1 MKKNLSCWLAICL
14 TLLSLMSVT
23 SEVFAQNEIR
33 VQGTVTNN
41 KGEPLKGVTLIIQK
55 LHGGAVT
62 DINGKFVIDKVD
74 PGAVLEVSFLGMDT
88 KIVEINNQTN
98 LNIILE
104 EKMDE
109 LEDVTVVAFSTQ
121 KKESV
126 IGAIT
131 TVKPS
136 ELRVPAS
143 NLTTALAGRVA
154 GMISYQQSGEPGQ
167 DNANFFIRGIT
178 SFGAESKKDPLIL
191 IDNVELGTADLARLN
206 VDDIASFSIMKDATA
221 TALYGA
227 RGANGVILVM
237 TKEGSEGKAKMNF
250 RIENSWSS
258 PTKSIELA
266 DPITYMRLGNEAV
279 ATRDP
284 LSELPY
290 SVERITMTERGLYPD
305 LYPQTDWQSMLLDPV
320 TQNQR
325 VNTSVSGGGKV
336 ARYFVAGSLTR
347 DNGNLKVDQRNNF
360 NSNIKLDKYTLRSN
374 VNINLTKTTEAILRM
389 SGSFDDYTGPLFGG
403 ADVYHKVLQTNPVY
417 FKPFY
422 EPDANHATTRHILF
436 GNYGKGEY
444 LNPYAE
450 LLKGY
455 KDYSKT
461 MMAAQIELKQ
471 DLNSVVDG
479 LSARLLFN
487 TNRYS
492 EFDVVRQYNPFFY
505 SIPEK
510 DFDRITEDY
519 KLLRLNPQDG
529 SEWIDYRSDY
539 RYITKT
545 TYLETALN
553 YNKQI
558 SEKNNIS
565 GLLVYTMREY
575 LATNNDNDLQKSLP
589 SRNMGLSG
597 RFTYNYDSRYFVE
610 TNFGYNGSE
619 RFSSKH
625 RFGFFPSF
633 GLAWMVSNENF
644 FEGAKNMI
652 STLKLRGTYGLV
664 GNEQIGSSDDRFY
677 YLSRVRMNDG
687 GRAARFG
694 KDLGYVTNGVTTL
707 RYANPNI
714 GWEIAY
720 KSNAAVELSFN
731 NGLTMI
737 ADFFKEKR
745 KNILLSRVMPGAM
758 GIESEVRANLGEAQS
773 KGFDMELN
781 YQHYINSDWW
791 ITGRGTFT
799 FARSLVNKWE
809 EPDYS
814 STPWRS
820 RVGKPIGQVWGYVA
834 ERLFVDEY
842 EVKNSPVQFGEYM
855 AGDIKYRDI
864 NNDGKISDFDLVPI
878 GHPTSPEI
886 NYGFGISTGYK
897 KWDFSIFFQ
906 GSARQSFWVDL
917 NGVSPFVNISSGATG
932 NNALLSRIADSY
944 WSEDNR
950 DVYAFWP
957 RLSNTFVDN
966 NMRTSTWYMND
977 ASFIRLKS
985 AEIGYSLPSK
995 LLRRLKMENLR
1006 VYANGMNLAV
1016 FSPFKMWDPEMAGNG
1031 LGYPVQR
1038 VINMGVNVNF

>member
-14 TLLSLMSVT
+14 TLLCLMSVT

-62 DINGKFVIDKVD
+62 DINGKFVIDKVN
-74 PGAVLEVSFLGMDT
+74 PTALLEVSFLGMVT
-88 KIVEINNQTN
+88 KIVEIDNQTN
-98 LNIILE
+98 LNIVLE

-167 DNANFFIRGIT
+167 DNASFFIRGIT

-191 IDNVELGTADLARLN
+191 IDNVELSTADLARLN

-237 TKEGSEGKAKMNF
+237 TKEGVEGKSKMNL

-258 PTKSIELA
+258 PTKNIELS
-266 DPITYMRLGNEAV
+266 DPVTYMRLGNEAV

-290 SVERITMTERGLYPD
+290 SVERIAMTERGLYPD

-325 VNTSVSGGGKV
+325 VNTSLSGGGKV

-389 SGSFDDYTGPLFGG
+389 SGSFDDYKGPLFGG

-417 FKPFY
+417 FKPYY
-422 EPDANHATTRHILF
+422 EPDADHTSTRHILF

-487 TNRYS
+487 TNRFS

-505 SIPEK
+505 SISDK
-510 DFDRITEDY
+510 NFDRITEDY
-519 KLLRLNPQDG
+519 KLLKLNPQGG
-529 SEWIDYRSDY
+529 SEWIDYKSDY

-553 YNKQI
+553 FNKKI
-558 SEKNNIS
+558 SEKNNVS

-633 GLAWMVSNENF
+633 GLAWLVSNERF
-644 FEGAKNMI
+644 FEGAKNII

-664 GNEQIGSSDDRFY
+664 GNEQIGSADDRFY
-677 YLSRVRMNDG
+677 YLSRVNMNDG

-694 KDLGYVTNGVTTL
+694 KDLSYVVNGVTTL

-720 KSNAAVELSFN
+720 KSNAAVELSLN

-745 KNILLSRVMPGAM
+745 KNILLSRVMPGAV
-758 GIESEVRANLGEAQS
+758 GIEPEVRANLGEAQS
-773 KGFDMELN
+773 QGFDVELN
-781 YQHYINSDWW
+781 YQHYVNKDWW

-814 STPWRS
+814 NTPWRS
-820 RVGKPIGQVWGYVA
+820 RVGQPIAQVWGYVA
-834 ERLFVDEY
+834 ERLFIDDY

-864 NNDGKISDFDLVPI
+864 NNDGKISDLDIVPI
-878 GHPTSPEI
+878 GHPTTPEI
-886 NYGFGISTGYK
+886 NYGFGVSTGYK

-917 NGVSPFVNISSGATG
+917 SRVAPFVNITDGATG
-932 NNALLSRIADSY
+932 SNALLSHIADNY
-944 WSEDNR
+944 WAEDNR
-950 DVYAFWP
+950 NVYAFWP

-985 AEIGYSLPSK
+985 AEIGYSFPSEILK
-995 LLRRLKMENLR
+995 RVKMENLR
-1006 VYANGMNLAV
+1006 IYASGMNLAV

-1038 VINMGVNVNF
+1038 VINLGVNVNF